1 MTGLGKLLQVRALVS
16 FMDIREGDESV
27 LPLDATLQGW
37 INAGLV
43 KVVDELLVTV
53 EDGGPGVATL
63 VLEEVPDGTDPAGSG
78 GTEPDDEVSKPSA
91 RRRRR

>member
-1 MTGLGKLLQVRALVS
+1 MTGVGKLVHVKALVS

-27 LPLDATLQGW
+27 MELDATLQGW
-37 INAGLV
+37 LDAGFV
-43 KVVDELLVTV
+43 KVVGEVSVTV

-63 VLEEVPDGTDPAGSG
+63 VLEVPDGEDQAGSG
-78 GTEPDDEVSKPSA
+78 GTEPDDAGSKQGT

>member
-1 MTGLGKLLQVRALVS
+1 MTGVGKLVHVKALVS

-27 LPLDATLQGW
+27 MELDATLQGW
-37 INAGLV
+37 LDAGFV
-43 KVVDELLVTV
+43 KVVGEVSVTV

-63 VLEEVPDGTDPAGSG
+63 VLEGEYDGTDQAGSG
-78 GTEPDDEVSKPSA
+78 GTEPDDAGSKQGT

>member
-1 MTGLGKLLQVRALVS
+1 MTDVGKLVHVKALVS

-27 LPLDATLQGW
+27 MELDATLQGW
-37 INAGLV
+37 LDAGFV
-43 KVVDELLVTV
+43 KVVGEVSVTV

-63 VLEEVPDGTDPAGSG
+63 VLEVPDGEDQAGSG
-78 GTEPDDEVSKPSA
+78 GTEPDDAGSKQGT

>member
-1 MTGLGKLLQVRALVS
+1 MTGVGKLVHVKALVS

-27 LPLDATLQGW
+27 MELDATLQGW
-37 INAGLV
+37 LDAGFV
-43 KVVDELLVTV
+43 KVVGEVSVTV

-63 VLEEVPDGTDPAGSG
+63 VLEVPDGEDQAGSG
-78 GTEPDDEVSKPSA
+78 SAEPDDAGSKQGA

>member
-1 MTGLGKLLQVRALVS
+1 MTGVGKLVHVKALVS

-27 LPLDATLQGW
+27 MELDATLQGW
-37 INAGLV
+37 LDAGFV
-43 KVVDELLVTV
+43 KVVGEVSVTV

-63 VLEEVPDGTDPAGSG
+63 VLEVPDGEDQAGSG
-78 GTEPDDEVSKPSA
+78 GTEPDDAGGKQGT

>member
-16 FMDIREGDESV
+16 FMDIREGDESI

-43 KVVDELLVTV
+43 KVVDELFVTMDLTPIPVTV
-53 EDGGPGVATL
+53 EEA
-63 VLEEVPDGTDPAGSG
+63 PDGTDPAGSG
-78 GTEPDDEVSKPSA
+78 GTEPDDEISKPSA